1 VSDRNYG
8 FFERESRW
16 LAVLTVV
23 VPLLGLIALVAI
35 PRLFR

>member
-1 VSDRNYG
+1 VSDRDYG

-16 LAVLTVV
+16 LVVLAVV
-23 VPLLGLIALVAI
+23 VPLLGLIALVVI